1 MKSQNKNTV
10 YLSNIDEAKSL
21 KLLTKN
27 HLKYCQNHD
36 EQDFD
41 LGEVIK
47 VDEVFDDQ
55 AQEWTTKETIVDPKY
70 INKLN
75 KIGQFKL
82 DQYLEAVE
90 LGKLEDQEKLSMNKW
105 GI

>member
-1 MKSQNKNTV
+1 MKQNKNTV
-10 YLSNIDEAKSL
+10 YLSNIDEATSL

-36 EQDFD
+36 LIDFD
-41 LGEVIK
+41 LEKVIK
-47 VDEVFDDQ
+47 IEEVFDEKT
-55 AQEWTTKETIVDPKY
+55 QEYTTIETIVKSKY
-70 INKLN
+70 IDKLN
-75 KIGQFKL
+75 KIGQSKL
-82 DQYLEAVE
+82 DDYLEAVH